1 MRRAIRRLARPG
13 RGNMPLPEQS
23 LRPRRGGLEHLAVPG
38 NAATRQA
45 GAPPVSEPTHVD
57 GDVHLPV
64 RDTVP
69 TQITPAD
76 PVTPAQ
82 SVTPA
87 VLDTPAAGAPAVAVD
102 GSPQPPGPP
111 RRRPRPRDA
120 RPDRRSW
127 GLVIVMAAVVLLVGG
142 LAAASLVRGGS
153 SSGAATSPDGDGASG
168 AADEPVAGDA
178 AAGTIDDPA
187 VLGADD
193 LPESW
198 AEPLP
203 GTVVGEPVRWVDATG
218 VNTLVLTTG
227 TGAPGDT
234 DDTGA
239 AATAGSLY
247 VTLMLGE
254 GDAPVIQ
261 RQMREPATPSCPDG
275 TAFRDDSVQV
285 SDHDGDGVG
294 EVTTGWSVG
303 CVDAAGV
310 STVKLALLEG
320 GDKYILRGTGSAS
333 GQPVDAGAV
342 GSTAEPEATNWPSGA
357 LDATTALFG
366 ELFGG

>member
-1 MRRAIRRLARPG
+1 
-13 RGNMPLPEQS
+13 MPLPEQS

-38 NAATRQA
+38 NAATRHVRV
-45 GAPPVSEPTHVD
+45 PPVPDPTHGD
-57 GDVHLPV
+57 GDAPEPV
-64 RDTVP
+64 QDTVP
-69 TQITPAD
+69 TQTAPTDPAD
-76 PVTPAQ
+76 R
-82 SVTPA
+82 
-87 VLDTPAAGAPAVAVD
+87 AAGAATVASD
-102 GSPQPPGPP
+102 GPP
-111 RRRPRPRDA
+111 TAPAGRRRRPRDE

-127 GLVIVMAAVVLLVGG
+127 ALVIVIAAVVLLVGG
-142 LAAASLVRGGS
+142 LAAASLVRGGA
-153 SSGAATSPDGDGASG
+153 SSGAASSPDADAASG
-168 AADEPVAGDA
+168 AADGAAAGDA

-198 AEPLP
+198 AGPLP
-203 GTVVGEPVRWVDATG
+203 GTVVGEPLRWVDATG

-234 DDTGA
+234 DASGA

-254 GDAPVIQ
+254 GDEPVIQ

-275 TAFRDDSVQV
+275 TTFRDGSVQV
-285 SDHDGDGVG
+285 TDHDGDRVG

-303 CVDAAGV
+303 CADGAGV

-320 GDKYILRGTGSAS
+320 DDKYILRGTGSAS

-342 GSTAEPEATNWPSGA
+342 GFTAEPEPSAWPVGA
-357 LDATTALFG
+357 YDATTALFG